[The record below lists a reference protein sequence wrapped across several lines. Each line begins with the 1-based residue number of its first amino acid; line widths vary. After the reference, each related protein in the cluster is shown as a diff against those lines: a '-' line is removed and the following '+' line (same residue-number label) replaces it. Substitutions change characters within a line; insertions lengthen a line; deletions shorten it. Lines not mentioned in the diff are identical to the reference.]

1 MQIVG
6 NMGDST
12 ERVIKNR
19 PHRLNLV
26 YTNQPLY
33 FVTFATRDRK
43 KLGSLKRAQLVLEA
57 YGQGLLT
64 NSTSHLGDTS
74 LCPTTSICLFAVIKI
89 LYSHRGSVV

>member
-6 NMGDST
+6 NMGDSAG
-12 ERVIKNR
+12 RVIKNR
-19 PHRLNLV
+19 PQRLNLV

-43 KLGSLKRAQLVLEA
+43 KLVSLERAQLALEA

-64 NSTSHLGDTS
+64 NLTSHSGDT
-74 LCPTTSICLFAVIKI
+74 
-89 LYSHRGSVV
+89 